1 MRGFLVYS
9 RAGAVIYMVMTAY
22 HADPLELIKEGED
35 RMELTGSQIVAEV
48 LLDHGVDTVFGYPG
62 GTALNIYDELY
73 KYSDRIHH
81 VLASH
86 EQHAAHA
93 ADGYARA
100 TGKTGVVFSTSGPGA
115 TNLVTG
121 IATAYMDSI
130 PVVAI
135 TANVPDNLIGRDA
148 FQEVCIT
155 GVTMPITKH
164 NFFVNRIEDLEH
176 SLREAFRIAN
186 SGRKGPV
193 LVDITKD
200 VTAAKI
206 KFENKPPYELTPLP
220 KVDEETIQEFVRYI
234 NKAERPVCYIG
245 GGAMA
250 SEAWDEVKALLDKA
264 DIPAVHTL
272 MATGIM
278 RYDDDKN
285 LGMVGM
291 HGSVA
296 SNKAIAQ
303 ADLIIALGARFSD
316 RVAQDTKKWGKK
328 AKIVQIDIDISEIDK
343 NVMVDMSCV
352 GDVKDFIKKVLPEVE
367 EKKHDEWM
375 AQCREWRKD
384 EKIVKA
390 KPDNLHPSEILK
402 AVCEA
407 VPDDTIYVTDVGQH
421 QMWSAQYIEHKLPRH
436 FLTSGGLGTMGFGY
450 GAAVGAQMAFPD
462 TQVVHIT
469 GDGSFHMNMN
479 EACTAVTNNLPIIT
493 VIMDNRV
500 LGMVYQWQNLLYGGR
515 FSNTILERKTDY
527 VKVIE
532 GFGGKGYRA
541 TNLEEFKDAMA
552 KAVQDKCP
560 VWIDCLIDREERVL
574 PFIPPMKTVDDVI
587 ID

>member
-1 MRGFLVYS
+1 MQDRPGH
-9 RAGAVIYMVMTAY
+9 IT
-22 HADPLELIKEGED
+22 KGEN

-73 KYSDRIHH
+73 KYRDKIHH

-100 TGKTGVVFSTSGPGA
+100 TGRTGVVFSTSGPGA

-206 KFENKPPYELTPLP
+206 KFENKPPYPVTPLP
-220 KVDEETIQEFVRYI
+220 IVSDDSIQEFVRYI

-250 SEAWDEVKALLDKA
+250 SEAWDEVEALLRKA

-278 RYDDDKN
+278 RYDDDHN

-328 AKIVQIDIDISEIDK
+328 AKIIQIDIDISEIDK

-352 GDVKDFIKKVLPEVE
+352 GDVKDFIQKVLPEIE
-367 EKKHDEWM
+367 DKKHDEWL
-375 AQCREWRKD
+375 AQCREWKKE

-390 KPDNLHPSEILK
+390 KPDNLHPSEILH
-402 AVCEA
+402 AVCDA
-407 VPDDTIYVTDVGQH
+407 VPDDTIFVTDVGQH
-421 QMWSAQYIEHKLPRH
+421 QMWSAQYLEHKLPRH

-462 TQVVHIT
+462 KQVVHIT

-500 LGMVYQWQNLLYGGR
+500 LGMVYQWQNLLYEGR

-532 GFGGKGYRA
+532 GFGGKGYKA
-541 TNLEEFKDAMA
+541 TNLEEFREAMA
-552 KAVQDKCP
+552 KAVKDKCP